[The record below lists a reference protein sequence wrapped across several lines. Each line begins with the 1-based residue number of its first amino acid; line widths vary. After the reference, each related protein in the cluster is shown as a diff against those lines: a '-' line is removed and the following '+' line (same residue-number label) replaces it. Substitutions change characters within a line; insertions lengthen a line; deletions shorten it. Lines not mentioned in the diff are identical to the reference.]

1 MAPKIEQAF
10 FNSVAPIV
18 GVAVLVLD
26 FIGAAKSAAVEKL
39 THNPQKVSPSF
50 VSKIMGP
57 YV

>member
-10 FNSVAPIV
+10 FDSVAPFI
-18 GVAVLVLD
+18 GAVALGLD

-39 THNPQKVSPSF
+39 TGKRPQERTSFLGKV
-50 VSKIMGP
+50 MGP